1 MRTPDIN
8 VNVATELQLR
18 LLFQSRKWFYN
29 RLARMVAI
37 ANLGG
42 PAKKGIKM
50 KRKERKEITIIH
62 IFIIVLI

>member
-42 PAKKGIKM
+42 PVKKGIKM
-50 KRKERKEITIIH
+50 KRNN
-62 IFIIVLI
+62 